1 MILHCIS
8 VSHRISIEC
17 CMSLLRIWKW
27 WKIICVDD
35 YRVDILRSGDY
46 KSLSSMLLYV
56 SNHSHDTLIFFF
68 KSLTTLLLS
77 FAIQQRRWKRHCTLQ
92 TWSIDRS
99 IYLLHNWEKPEA
111 LFTLYPVIIAR
122 QQDRNIQS
130 SRCSI
135 DLPYFFFFFQKL
147 SLNSHRVPIYAGSNH
162 LAFSSFKHKADYQFY
177 VSDL

>member
-1 MILHCIS
+1 MIIGW
-8 VSHRISIEC
+8 IFWDQETT
-17 CMSLLRIWKW
+17 SLCHQCFYTSQ
-27 WKIICVDD
+27 II
-35 YRVDILRSGDY
+35 L
-46 KSLSSMLLYV
+46 M
-56 SNHSHDTLIFFF
+56 TPWFFF
-68 KSLTTLLLS
+68 QKLNNS
-77 FAIQQRRWKRHCTLQ
+77 FAVTCHTTMEMKKTLY
-92 TWSIDRS
+92 TPNLIDRS
-99 IYLLHNWEKPEA
+99 IDLLHNWEKPEA

-162 LAFSSFKHKADYQFY
+162 LAFSSFRHKAGYQFY